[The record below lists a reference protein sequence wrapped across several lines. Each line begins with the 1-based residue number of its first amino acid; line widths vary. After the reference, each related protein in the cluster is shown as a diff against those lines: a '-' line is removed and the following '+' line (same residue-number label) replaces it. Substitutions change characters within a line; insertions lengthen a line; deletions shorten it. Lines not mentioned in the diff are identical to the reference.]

1 MVELLKQ
8 YKLIIVIICVLIL
21 GIGAWFYG
29 ETQGESFVLDEKCT
43 VTTDLSSVEQVEEA
57 VEIGEK
63 VETQE
68 TVVNQ
73 EEVMP
78 TMVPV
83 YICGAVNKPGVYY
96 ILEDT
101 LINDAIALSG
111 GFTEE
116 ADKEYLNLASPI
128 KANEKIVVPKKG
140 EEIDKTLNSY
150 ENKEDALIDIESDSS
165 SQCMNINTAS
175 VSELMNLPGIGEVK
189 AKAILAYREEIGGFK
204 SIEELSAVDGIG
216 EKTLEKIKQLIT
228 IY

>member
-1 MVELLKQ
+1 MYSK
-8 YKLIIVIICVLIL
+8 
-21 GIGAWFYG
+21 
-29 ETQGESFVLDEKCT
+29 S
-43 VTTDLSSVEQVEEA
+43 
-57 VEIGEK
+57 
-63 VETQE
+63 
-68 TVVNQ
+68 
-73 EEVMP
+73 
-78 TMVPV
+78 
-83 YICGAVNKPGVYY
+83 
-96 ILEDT
+96 
-101 LINDAIALSG
+101 
-111 GFTEE
+111 
-116 ADKEYLNLASPI
+116 KENCI
-128 KANEKIVVPKKG
+128 VPKKG